1 MKPKN
6 KRLLIVSGGMAFLA
20 GAVALALVALSDSIV
35 YFYTPSQLQAKG
47 IKPGEYFRLGGFVKE
62 KSVAKL
68 PDGKGVEFTV
78 IDRDE
83 SVRVRFIGIL
93 PDLFREGQGVVAEGR
108 LDTAGLFTADR
119 VLAKHDEKYMPR
131 ELADELKKQG
141 IWHRP
146 GGGYGNGKK

>member
-1 MKPKN
+1 MKPKH
-6 KRLLIVSGGMAFLA
+6 KRLLLISGGMAFLA

-47 IKPGEYFRLGGFVKE
+47 VKPGQYFRLGGFVKE
-62 KSVAKL
+62 KSVVKL
-68 PDGKGVEFTV
+68 IGGKGVEFTV

-83 SVRVRFIGIL
+83 AIKVRYTGVL

-108 LDTAGLFTADR
+108 LDRAGLFAADR

-146 GGGYGNGKK
+146 EGGYGIGKK

>member
-1 MKPKN
+1 MKPKH
-6 KRLLIVSGGMAFLA
+6 KRLLLISGGMAFLA
-20 GAVALALVALSDSIV
+20 GAVALALVALTDSIV

-47 IKPGEYFRLGGFVKE
+47 VKPGQYLRLGGFVKE
-62 KSVAKL
+62 KSVVKL
-68 PDGKGVEFTV
+68 ANGKGVEFVV

-83 SVRVRFIGIL
+83 SVKVRFGGIL

-108 LDTAGLFTADR
+108 LEKAGLFTADR
-119 VLAKHDEKYMPR
+119 VLAKHDETYMPR

-146 GGGYGNGKK
+146 GGGYGTPKK